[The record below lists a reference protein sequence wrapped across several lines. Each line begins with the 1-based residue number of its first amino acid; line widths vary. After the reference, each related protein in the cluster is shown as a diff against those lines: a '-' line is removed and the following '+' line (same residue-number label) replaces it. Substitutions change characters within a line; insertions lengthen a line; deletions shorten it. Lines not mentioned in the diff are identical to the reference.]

1 MSPRPVQRQ
10 GEGETKITEQK
21 ERGIKMPTELCCCLA
36 KGRAAL
42 SPRVLYASQTGGSS
56 APSTLDPMPEKGEMW
71 D

>member
-1 MSPRPVQRQ
+1 
-10 GEGETKITEQK
+10 
-21 ERGIKMPTELCCCLA
+21 MPTEPCCCLA

-56 APSTLDPMPEKGEMW
+56 APRTLDPMPEKGEMW